1 MSADRNRARRR
12 RGLWRLLLLFL
23 TTVLLTH
30 LFGPTVMVVRD
41 QALSPSLEPGDVVLA
56 RRRRAALA
64 ERGGIVALRTE
75 AESGSFIMSI
85 VDSVR
90 ARRDDSD
97 NADNPVRRRALR
109 FRMVAAR
116 PGDTVAWSDRTVTV
130 RGGDDLRRWNLAPL
144 HPLLTSPVRQARMAS
159 GELFLVTMAPG
170 YADSRVLGPVST
182 SAVVYRVTRIL
193 WPANRRRDLSQ

>member
-1 MSADRNRARRR
+1 
-12 RGLWRLLLLFL
+12 
-23 TTVLLTH
+23 
-30 LFGPTVMVVRD
+30 MVVRD

-56 RRRRAALA
+56 RRRRAEMA

-75 AESGSFIMSI
+75 ADSGSLISRLAE
-85 VDSVR
+85 SVR
-90 ARRDDSD
+90 ARRDDED
-97 NADNPVRRRALR
+97 NAVRRRALR

-193 WPANRRRDLSQ
+193 WPANRRRDLTQ